1 MHRGVGHS
9 CRDGA
14 FIEGWSIIEGWV
26 MYRWVGAVGH
36 VYKGKPS
43 KDQGKLSCILDGE
56 IQI

>member
-1 MHRGVGHS
+1 MHRGVGHA

-14 FIEGWSIIEGWV
+14 FIEGWV